1 MKLIKE
7 QQLVQRRKE
16 IMKIKAKVSRIEKQ
30 QKIGIEKKKIGMKS
44 KIKSLIK
51 RKPTE
56 IGEISQTDFI

>member
-30 QKIGIEKKKIGMKS
+30 QKIGIEKKKIG
-44 KIKSLIK
+44 IKS
-51 RKPTE
+51 
-56 IGEISQTDFI
+56 